1 MQSICWSFCKS
12 KDFFFLSYSFLL
24 MKTLKMKPGGW
35 VLPTMLWQ
43 SFVIRRRFNLV
54 HTHVQLRNLLIS
66 SCCGFPNMY
75 QMKFKDRN
83 WFFRHSAILPAGL
96 GVYLA
101 TAAYFQSEGFEQ
113 SLALEISHRIL
124 ISNCPQGY
132 DILLSV

>member
-1 MQSICWSFCKS
+1 
-12 KDFFFLSYSFLL
+12 
-24 MKTLKMKPGGW
+24 
-35 VLPTMLWQ
+35 
-43 SFVIRRRFNLV
+43 
-54 HTHVQLRNLLIS
+54 
-66 SCCGFPNMY
+66 
-75 QMKFKDRN
+75 MKFKDRN

-101 TAAYFQSEGFEQ
+101 TAAYFQSEGFGQ